1 MAEGVPGNPI
11 GERGNTI
18 TVRMLMN
25 HTSGLAEY
33 LPQAY
38 PSLKPFPRLADTT
51 PQSLDDHRFTRFSG
65 PS

>member
-1 MAEGVPGNPI
+1 
-11 GERGNTI
+11 
-18 TVRMLMN
+18 MLMN